1 MATRTQIL
9 SLYKSL
15 MRESQK
21 FAAYN
26 FRSYAVRRVRD
37 AFKQHKLET
46 DPDNL
51 KKLVSEAYENLEVI
65 KRQAVISRM
74 YQADKLVI
82 ENVPKTRS

>member
-26 FRSYAVRRVRD
+26 FR
-37 AFKQHKLET
+37 
-46 DPDNL
+46 
-51 KKLVSEAYENLEVI
+51 
-65 KRQAVISRM
+65 
-74 YQADKLVI
+74 
-82 ENVPKTRS
+82 